1 MTAIAPAAGVPAR
14 ARTSLGARLQAWLF
28 AAVPAGRVA
37 AFRTLAYL
45 FVPLDL
51 LELTPWVARHAQVP
65 GDLYRPLFV
74 GRLLPL
80 PVPTEALVDGIWA
93 ALIVT
98 SLVAATGRL
107 PRVLGWAV
115 ALLYAEWMVIAM
127 SYGKVDHDR
136 FGYMVALFALA
147 TAGPA
152 RHGDP
157 TPTQR
162 GGWALRVTQLA
173 AIATYFLAA
182 FAKHRFGGFEWV
194 NSATLTWAVIRR
206 GTGFAEWLMDVPGA
220 LVGMQWFIVLFELG
234 SPVVFLMSERVRRAT
249 VVAFYG
255 FHAGVYAAVKIAFF
269 PHLVALAAFL
279 PLEKVRP
286 IAGARRLAGRARRT
300 STSPGPSPAAA

>member
-1 MTAIAPAAGVPAR
+1 MTAVAPPAGATAR
-14 ARTSLGARLQAWLF
+14 AGTSLGARLSAWLF

-51 LELTPWVARHAQVP
+51 LELTPWVALHAQVP

-107 PRVLGWAV
+107 PRVMGWAV
-115 ALLYAEWMVIAM
+115 ALLYAEWMIIAM

-136 FGYMVALFALA
+136 VGYLVALFALA

-157 TPTQR
+157 TPTER

-182 FAKHRFGGFEWV
+182 FAKHRFGGFGWV
-194 NSATLTWAVIRR
+194 NSATLTWAAIRR
-206 GTGFAEWLMDVPGA
+206 GTGFADWLMDIPGA

-234 SPVVFLMSERVRRAT
+234 SPVVFLMSERLRRAT

-286 IAGARRLAGRARRT
+286 IAGVRRLATRGRRRA
-300 STSPGPSPAAA
+300 PAPDPA